1 MLLTAYNTIPS
12 LLLLSC
18 LTFILQ
24 KFRVRRKSNLP
35 YPPGPRPLPFFGNL
49 FDLAR
54 GNEAATYLEL
64 AREYGEISVRKSL
77 RSSQIILHR

>member
-1 MLLTAYNTIPS
+1 MLLAALNAVPS

-24 KFRVRRKSNLP
+24 KLRAGRKVKPP
-35 YPPGPRPLPFFGNL
+35 YPPGPRPLPVIGNL

-54 GNEAATYLEL
+54 ENEAAAYLEL
-64 AREYGEISVRKSL
+64 AHKYGKITLCKSN
-77 RSSQIILHR
+77 SNNPA